1 MDAKTMRGIKQI
13 NDEIFTGFKENC
25 FFRSD
30 KLDVLRQKEE
40 ENRKN
45 KPEPKSAPKM
55 YV

>member
-1 MDAKTMRGIKQI
+1 MKGIKQI
-13 NDEIFTGFKENC
+13 NDQIFTGFKENC

-40 ENRKN
+40 ASKN
-45 KPEPKSAPKM
+45 VKAESKSAPKK